1 MVKEGASAH
10 LNINQLEDLIMTTF
24 NTNTAA
30 QQNFT
35 FVFHDPYEHNVI
47 LDALR
52 TLGVTVNDSDVVFLN
67 TKNDNDPISEI
78 YVSSSNLAVAQ
89 LLHKLNACHLV
100 ECQYRED
107 GGFLEYFIETQHID
121 DETLVSVHEYYE
133 CLNQKMMLMA
143 EKLEEDGIQLYSI
156 NELLEANF
164 IH

>member
-1 MVKEGASAH
+1 
-10 LNINQLEDLIMTTF
+10 MTTF

-52 TLGVTVNDSDVVFLN
+52 ALGVNVNDGNVVFLN

-107 GGFLEYFIETQHID
+107 GGFLEYFIEAQHID
-121 DETLVSVHEYYE
+121 AETLVSVHEYYE

>member
-1 MVKEGASAH
+1 
-10 LNINQLEDLIMTTF
+10 MTTF

-52 TLGVTVNDSDVVFLN
+52 SLGVNVNDGNVVFLN